1 MTREGELLLEAFG
14 GIDIKYIA
22 AWDDDIN
29 QLQTE
34 DKEVEEVDT
43 SGTFE
48 QLPCDLSNIQ
58 NYSDTVKG
66 PEKQ

>member
-1 MTREGELLLEAFG
+1 MTRKGELLLEDFG

-34 DKEVEEVDT
+34 DAQPISEE
-43 SGTFE
+43 E
-48 QLPCDLSNIQ
+48 R
-58 NYSDTVKG
+58 
-66 PEKQ
+66 

>member
-1 MTREGELLLEAFG
+1 MTRKGELLLEAFG

-34 DKEVEEVDT
+34 DKEVEEADT
-43 SGTFE
+43 SGRLE
-48 QLPCDLSNIQ
+48 RLPCDSSNIQ
-58 NYSDTVKG
+58 NCSDTVEG

>member
-1 MTREGELLLEAFG
+1 MTRKGELLLEAFG

-34 DKEVEEVDT
+34 DAQPISEKER
-43 SGTFE
+43 
-48 QLPCDLSNIQ
+48 
-58 NYSDTVKG
+58 
-66 PEKQ
+66 